1 MATKRRG
8 GLGRGIGALIPQTQ
22 GEGERPVD
30 VFFPANGA
38 AKAAVDDAAVTEQAA
53 RAVLAEAAEDVDAA
67 QARLSDSDAAQ
78 GEDLREVPGATLTRL
93 DVADIVPNRS
103 QPRTEFDEEAL
114 EELTHS
120 VREFGVFQPVV
131 VRRIEPAPASGE
143 PHYELIMGE
152 RRLRASKRAG
162 LDTIPAI
169 IRSTA
174 DENMLRD
181 ALLENLHRAELNP
194 LEEASAYQQ
203 LLSDFGITQ
212 EQLAERIG
220 RSRPQISN
228 TIRLLRLPE
237 TVQSRVAAGVLS
249 AGHARAILSLDG
261 DADAMQHLAEK
272 IVNEGLSVRAAE
284 AVASEQPREKRPKPR
299 AGGVQAQLGEIAD
312 RLGDRF
318 DTRVAVKLGAKKGQI
333 IIDFATIADLKR
345 ILAEL
350 GDPGFGA

>member
-1 MATKRRG
+1 MATKKRS
-8 GLGRGIGALIPQTQ
+8 GLGRGIGALIPEASAPA
-22 GEGERPVD
+22 GDRPVD

-38 AKAAVDDAAVTEQAA
+38 AAKVTGAANSALSPADTEEG
-53 RAVLAEAAEDVDAA
+53 AE
-67 QARLSDSDAAQ
+67 
-78 GEDLREVPGATLTRL
+78 LRDVPGATLTRL
-93 DVADIVPNRS
+93 DVSDIVPNRQ
-103 QPRTEFDEEAL
+103 QPRSEFDEQAL
-114 EELTHS
+114 DELTHS
-120 VREFGVFQPVV
+120 VREFGVFQPIV
-131 VRRIEPAPASGE
+131 VRPIQPTPQDGA

-162 LDTIPAI
+162 LETIPAI

-203 LLSDFGITQ
+203 LLTDFGITQ
-212 EQLAERIG
+212 EQLATRIG

-237 TVQSRVAAGVLS
+237 TVQARVAAGVLS

-261 DADAMQHLAEK
+261 DTDAMQRLADK
-272 IVNEGLSVRAAE
+272 IVNEGLSVRGAE
-284 AVASEQPREKRPKPR
+284 AAAGEAPTRKTPRPR
-299 AGGVQAQLGEIAD
+299 AGGVQAQLGEIAE

-333 IIDFATIADLKR
+333 LIDFATIQDLKR
-345 ILAEL
+345 ILGEL
-350 GDPGFGA
+350 GDPGFG